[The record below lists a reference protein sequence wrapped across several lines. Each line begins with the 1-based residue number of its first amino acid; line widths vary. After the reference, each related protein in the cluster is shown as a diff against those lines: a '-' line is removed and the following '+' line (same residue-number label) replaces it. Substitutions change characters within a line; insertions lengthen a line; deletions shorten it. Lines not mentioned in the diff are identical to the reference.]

1 MQVIFCLHALQ
12 RRGRGLNS
20 YIFFKMPE
28 LTLQQQQKFY
38 EQIAIEFLHFS
49 FLSLLFFQIFKIA
62 SFYYFLVT

>member
-1 MQVIFCLHALQ
+1 MPYSVEEGDLIPIF
-12 RRGRGLNS
+12 
-20 YIFFKMPE
+20 FFKMPE